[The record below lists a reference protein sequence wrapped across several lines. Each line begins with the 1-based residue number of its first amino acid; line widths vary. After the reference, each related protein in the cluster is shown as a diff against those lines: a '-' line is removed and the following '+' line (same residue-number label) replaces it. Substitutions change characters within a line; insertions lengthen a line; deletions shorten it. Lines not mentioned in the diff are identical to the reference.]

1 MIMDFFSLSKTVH
14 IWLVNI
20 LIIFL
25 IIRSLVYIVIK
36 ENETFITDKVFTIIF
51 YLSICIIVAGFPLL
65 LNYNPTS
72 STIFYSKII
81 LTTILFILIVAKYFN
96 KEYNTMIYSNI
107 IIILIISV
115 YTFSLFLGLI
125 NS

>member
-1 MIMDFFSLSKTVH
+1 MDFFSLSKTVH

-51 YLSICIIVAGFPLL
+51 YLSIGIIVAGFPLL

-81 LTTILFILIVAKYFN
+81 LTTILFMLIVAKYFN

-107 IIILIISV
+107 IVILIISV